1 MRQTRMSRS
10 AQGMLFGRF
19 GAIGAVGLLGGA
31 LDVDGAEARAFRLEL
46 EAPRERAEAA
56 VEAIRPNDDVVPPAY
71 SLTASSSSRTRVGR
85 HHSSYAK
92 WSINGRKLCQG
103 RSGARGRHHALL
115 VSPVVANKSQVLG
128 V

>member
-1 MRQTRMSRS
+1 MSRS

-19 GAIGAVGLLGGA
+19 GAIGAVVLLGGA

-71 SLTASSSSRTRVGR
+71 SLTASSSSRNESGTPPQLVREVVDQWTQALPRTVGR
-85 HHSSYAK
+85 PRSPSRVTRFA
-92 WSINGRKLCQG
+92 SGRQ
-103 RSGARGRHHALL
+103 
-115 VSPVVANKSQVLG
+115 
-128 V
+128 